1 MRAVGV
7 NPADTYIRSGT
18 YAFYT
23 PQLPC
28 TPGFDDAGTVDEVGT
43 GVDTVKPGERVFVAA
58 LGTPGCSGTYAELAV
73 VDARAVHRL
82 PPALSTG
89 CRPPCPSARARRS
102 ASPA

>member
-1 MRAVGV
+1 MHAVGV

-23 PQLPC
+23 PQLPY
-28 TPGFDDAGTVDEVGT
+28 TPGFDGAGIVDEVGT
-43 GVDTVKPGERVFVAA
+43 GVDTVKTGERVFVAA

-73 VDARAVHRL
+73 IDAAR
-82 PPALSTG
+82 STR

-102 ASPA
+102 ASLA